1 MLSWFADVA
10 MRSGA
15 LDGGWEDGNDEMSF
29 EPFELKHLGEEC
41 EVQWDVEEEE
51 EEEEEEEDICIISC
65 K

>member
-1 MLSWFADVA
+1 

-51 EEEEEEEDICIISC
+51 EEEEEEDIRIISC